1 MIDLTKKA
9 ELLMGLMFIA
19 CLSLILAALGFQY
32 IGELAPCDLCYK
44 QRWAYYIAIA
54 IIPVA
59 LFLYGRDM
67 PQLSKFILIFMA
79 LVFFA
84 NTALGIY
91 HSGVE
96 WKLWAGPSGCSGTGT
111 LDDTINLLKE
121 LETIKIVPCDKVQ
134 WSLLGISMA
143 GYSALASL
151 GLGLISLFTALK
163 ACDKA

>member
-1 MIDLTKKA
+1 MIELTKKA
-9 ELLMGLMFIA
+9 ELLMGFIFIGS
-19 CLSLILAALGFQY
+19 LSLILAALGFQY

-44 QRWAYYIAIA
+44 QRWTYYIAIA
-54 IIPVA
+54 IIPIA

-67 PQLSKFILIFMA
+67 PQISKLILIVMA

-96 WKLWAGPSGCSGTGT
+96 WKLWAGPTGCSGSGS

-121 LETIKIVPCDKVQ
+121 LESIKIVPCDKVQ

-151 GLGLISLFTALK
+151 ALGLISLFTGLK
-163 ACDKA
+163 ACNKN